1 MESMNPQQQLPPN
14 YLDEIAPQ
22 AAKRSFVLGKTRLIL
37 LAGVLAIV
45 AVCILIAVVNQ
56 MNASRVG
63 PWERL
68 TARLATT
75 NAVASSSERKI
86 KNSQLRS
93 TNSNVKISLTNTQ
106 RDLAKPLATI
116 GINAE
121 KLTPSIVK
129 SESGEA
135 MLARLE
141 DARLN
146 AKYDSTYAREMS
158 FQLSNLLTLL
168 RQLYSSSSNPD
179 NKAFLETTYNN
190 FEPVQK
196 SLSEFSASN
205 E

>member
-1 MESMNPQQQLPPN
+1 MNPQQELPPN

-22 AAKRSFVLGKTRLIL
+22 AQKRSFSIGRPGMIL
-37 LAGVLAIV
+37 LIAVLAIV
-45 AVCILIAVVNQ
+45 IISVLVVVANQ
-56 MNASRVG
+56 VGASRIQ

-68 TARLATT
+68 TARLTST
-75 NAVASSSERKI
+75 NAVVTSSERKI

-93 TNSNVKISLTNTQ
+93 TNSNLKILLTNTQ
-106 RDLAKPLATI
+106 RDLTTPLATI
-116 GINAE
+116 GINSKE
-121 KLTPSIVK
+121 LTPSVVAA
-129 SESGEA
+129 ESSDA
-135 MLARLE
+135 MLKRLE

-168 RQLYSSSSNPD
+168 RQLFLSSSNPE
-179 NKAFLETTYNN
+179 NKKFLEATYDN
-190 FEPVQK
+190 FAPVQK

>member
-22 AAKRSFVLGKTRLIL
+22 AVKRSFVLGKTRLIIL
-37 LAGVLAIV
+37 VGILAIIL
-45 AVCILIAVVNQ
+45 VCILVAVVGQ
-56 MNASRVG
+56 INASRTQ

-68 TARLATT
+68 AARLATT
-75 NAVASSSERKI
+75 SEIAASSERKI

-93 TNSNVKISLTNTQ
+93 INSNVKISLTNTQ
-106 RDLAKPLATI
+106 RDLAKPLTTI
-116 GINAE
+116 GINSA
-121 KLTPSIVK
+121 KLTPSVV
-129 SESGEA
+129 SAESGKE

-168 RQLYSSSSNPD
+168 RQLYSASSNTA
-179 NKAFLETTYNN
+179 NKSFLQTTYDN
-190 FEPVQK
+190 FAPVQK

>member
-1 MESMNPQQQLPPN
+1 MNPQHQLPPN

-22 AAKRSFVLGKTRLIL
+22 AVKRSFAIGKMPLIIL
-37 LAGVLAIV
+37 IGILAIIILCV
-45 AVCILIAVVNQ
+45 LIAVANQ
-56 MNASRVG
+56 IGASRTQ

-68 TARLATT
+68 SARLTST
-75 NAVASSSERKI
+75 SKVADSSEGKI

-93 TNSNVKISLTNTQ
+93 INSNVKISLTNTQ
-106 RDLAKPLATI
+106 RDLIKPLTTI
-116 GINAE
+116 GIKSE
-121 KLTPSIVK
+121 KLTPSIVS
-129 SESGEA
+129 SESSDA

-158 FQLSNLLTLL
+158 FQLANLLTLL
-168 RQLYSSSSNPD
+168 QQLYSSSSNVA
-179 NKAFLETTYNN
+179 NKSFLQTTYNN
-190 FEPVQK
+190 FAPIQK

>member
-1 MESMNPQQQLPPN
+1 MNPQQQLSPN

-22 AAKRSFVLGKTRLIL
+22 APKRSFVLNKTRLIVLISL
-37 LAGVLAIV
+37 LALVVII
-45 AVCILIAVVNQ
+45 ILSVVVGQ
-56 MNASRVG
+56 INASRTE

-68 TARLATT
+68 SVRLTAT
-75 NAVASSSERKI
+75 NAVVTSSAGKI
-86 KNSQLRS
+86 KNSSLRS
-93 TNSNVKISLTNTQ
+93 TNSNLKISLTNTQ
-106 RDLAKPLATI
+106 RDLATPLTTI
-116 GINAE
+116 GIDAA
-121 KLTPSIVK
+121 KLSPSITS
-129 SESGEA
+129 SESNVT

-158 FQLSNLLTLL
+158 YQLSKLLTLL
-168 RQLYSSSSNPD
+168 QQLYSSSSNLD
-179 NKAFLETTYNN
+179 NKKFLQTTYEN

>member
-22 AAKRSFVLGKTRLIL
+22 AVKRSFVIGKTRLIIL
-37 LAGVLAIV
+37 IGILAVIVLCILV
-45 AVCILIAVVNQ
+45 AVANQ
-56 MNASRVG
+56 IGASRTQ

-68 TARLATT
+68 TARLTT
-75 NAVASSSERKI
+75 TSKIADSSEGKI

-93 TNSNVKISLTNTQ
+93 INSSVKISLTNTQ
-106 RDLAKPLATI
+106 RDLVKPLTTI
-116 GINAE
+116 GIKSE
-121 KLTPSIVK
+121 KLNPSIVR
-129 SESGEA
+129 SESSEK

-158 FQLSNLLTLL
+158 FQLANLLTLL
-168 RQLYSSSSNPD
+168 QQLYSSSSNVA
-179 NKAFLETTYNN
+179 NKSFLQTTYNN
-190 FEPVQK
+190 FAPVQK
-196 SLSEFSASN
+196 SLAEFSASN

>member
-1 MESMNPQQQLPPN
+1 MESMNPQQELPPN
-14 YLDEIAPQ
+14 YLDQIAPQ
-22 AAKRSFVLGKTRLIL
+22 AAKRSFVLGRTPLIIL
-37 LAGVLAIV
+37 IVILAIV
-45 AVCILIAVVNQ
+45 IVGILAAVANQ
-56 MNASRVG
+56 IGASRTQ

-68 TARLATT
+68 AARLATT
-75 NAVASSSERKI
+75 SEIAASSEGKI

-106 RDLAKPLATI
+106 RDLATPLTTI
-116 GINAE
+116 GINSE
-121 KLTPSIVK
+121 KLTPSVVS
-129 SESGEA
+129 SESGTE

-158 FQLSNLLTLL
+158 FQLANLLTLL
-168 RQLYSSSSNPD
+168 RQLYSSSSNVA
-179 NKAFLETTYNN
+179 NKSFLQTTYDN
-190 FEPVQK
+190 FAPVQK

>member
-14 YLDEIAPQ
+14 YLDQIAPQ
-22 AAKRSFVLGKTRLIL
+22 AAKRSFVLGRTPLIIL
-37 LAGVLAIV
+37 IVILAIV
-45 AVCILIAVVNQ
+45 VVGILAAVANQ
-56 MNASRVG
+56 ISASRTQ

-68 TARLATT
+68 AARLATT
-75 NAVASSSERKI
+75 SEIAASSEGKI

-106 RDLAKPLATI
+106 RDLATPLTTI
-116 GINAE
+116 GINSE
-121 KLTPSIVK
+121 KLTPSVVS
-129 SESGEA
+129 SESGKE

-158 FQLSNLLTLL
+158 FQLANLLTLL
-168 RQLYSSSSNPD
+168 RQLYSSSSNVA
-179 NKAFLETTYNN
+179 NKSFLQTTYDN
-190 FEPVQK
+190 FAPVQK

>member
-1 MESMNPQQQLPPN
+1 MNPQQQLSPN

-22 AAKRSFVLGKTRLIL
+22 APKRSFVLNKTRLIVL
-37 LAGVLAIV
+37 ISILALVVII
-45 AVCILIAVVNQ
+45 ILSVVVGQ
-56 MNASRVG
+56 INASRTE

-68 TARLATT
+68 SARLTAT
-75 NAVASSSERKI
+75 NAVVTSSAGKI
-86 KNSQLRS
+86 KNSSLRS
-93 TNSNVKISLTNTQ
+93 TNSNLKISLTNTQ
-106 RDLAKPLATI
+106 RDLATPLATI
-116 GINAE
+116 GIDTA
-121 KLTPSIVK
+121 KLSPSITS
-129 SESGEA
+129 SESNVT

-158 FQLSNLLTLL
+158 YQLSKLLTLL
-168 RQLYSSSSNPD
+168 QQLYSSSSNLD
-179 NKAFLETTYNN
+179 NKKFLQTTYEN

>member
-22 AAKRSFVLGKTRLIL
+22 AVKRSFALGRTRMLIL
-37 LAGVLAIV
+37 FGILAIV
-45 AVCILIAVVNQ
+45 VIGILVAVANQ
-56 MNASRVG
+56 IGASRTQ

-68 TARLATT
+68 AARLATT
-75 NAVASSSERKI
+75 NQIAVSSEGKI

-93 TNSNVKISLTNTQ
+93 TNSNVKITLTNTQ
-106 RDLAKPLATI
+106 RDLATPLATI
-116 GINAE
+116 GINSQ
-121 KLTPSIVK
+121 KLTPSVV
-129 SESGEA
+129 SAESGKD

-158 FQLSNLLTLL
+158 FQLANLLTLL
-168 RQLYSSSSNPD
+168 RQLYSSSSNVA
-179 NKAFLETTYNN
+179 NKSFLQTTYDNIA
-190 FEPVQK
+190 PVQK